1 MYERGKNMKRLLCV
15 IFSALMVAGSASSV
29 YALPRYEEVGIEE
42 SQTITAS
49 ISELWT
55 QFAEAEAY
63 KKLYEMQEKAVK
75 EQLRLYEGPGAAAY
89 LYQSGTASQAYAQWS
104 ELKSQESA
112 LKLKKEQYEWQK
124 KQAEASLKLLGEKPG
139 KAELQY
145 ALYTGT
151 LTPSGLAYD
160 ALLAKR
166 YSLQMQEEQN
176 ELEKKN
182 LEYQYQLG
190 QIDDSSF
197 ISGFA
202 AAVLKKEESKQQ
214 REQIDAEI
222 EYLYSPSPAGPAAG
236 PLLP

>member
-1 MYERGKNMKRLLCV
+1 
-15 IFSALMVAGSASSV
+15 
-29 YALPRYEEVGIEE
+29 
-42 SQTITAS
+42 
-49 ISELWT
+49 
-55 QFAEAEAY
+55 
-63 KKLYEMQEKAVK
+63 
-75 EQLRLYEGPGAAAY
+75 
-89 LYQSGTASQAYAQWS
+89 
-104 ELKSQESA
+104 
-112 LKLKKEQYEWQK
+112 
-124 KQAEASLKLLGEKPG
+124 
-139 KAELQY
+139 
-145 ALYTGT
+145 
-151 LTPSGLAYD
+151 
-160 ALLAKR
+160 
-166 YSLQMQEEQN
+166 MQEEQN